1 MKKKK
6 ASSILAIVT
15 ALSVLAGC
23 GGGSSAPAA
32 TGTSN
37 GSAVQGE
44 NKSEPVAI
52 SIMANLHTPEVPSD
66 MIEKL
71 LEEKTGTKLE
81 IQWVPDGT
89 YDEKVN
95 ASFAT
100 GTLPQVTYL
109 KNAASLVNMRDA
121 IRNGQFWEIGPL
133 LDQYPNLSRLKPE
146 VLKNT
151 AVDGKIYALYR
162 EVPLSRQGI
171 IYRKDWA
178 DKLGLSAPT
187 HIDEFYNMLK
197 QFKENDPDGNGK
209 DDTIPLT
216 DRNDL
221 VYGAFKTISSW
232 LGTPNNW
239 GEKDGKLAPEFMFPE
254 YMETMNFFKK
264 LHQEGLINQDF
275 PVTSKTDQQN
285 LFITGKS
292 GVYIGAMGD
301 VSSLHP
307 KVVEVN
313 PDAELD
319 VQNKIEGGPN
329 GYGIWSVPGY
339 GSVILFPK
347 TAIKTEEDL
356 NNVLTFMDQL
366 MSPELGNLIYWGVEG
381 THHKLEDGK
390 VIPSE
395 DTKLTD
401 REVKPYQ
408 AIQVGGPLTIEG
420 FYEPKHMLPV
430 KAKSEEMITENN
442 GYLIEDPSAALDS
455 KTFNEK
461 GVQLQ
466 EMIKDGT
473 YRYMLGDI
481 DEAGFQSVVDN
492 WLKSGG
498 QQIIDEFNVS
508 YSSSK

>member
-44 NKSEPVAI
+44 NKCEPVAI

-395 DTKLTD
+395 DIKLTD

-442 GYLIEDPSAALDS
+442 DYLIEDPSAALDS

>member
-37 GSAVQGE
+37 GSAAQGE

-221 VYGAFKTISSW
+221 IYGAFKTISSW

-356 NNVLTFMDQL
+356 NHVLTFMDQL

-408 AIQVGGPLTIEG
+408 AIQVGGPITIEG

-442 GYLIEDPSAALDS
+442 DYLIEDPSAALDS